1 MTDNLSKERD
11 PERRLRIPWSRGVH
25 TLNECLPST
34 ICTVIG
40 CHHIVLFIFKKK
52 KLVDRLFTVI
62 LMSWEMAIKIFI
74 PHRGS
79 SLIHRIHLKNCYT

>member
-52 KLVDRLFTVI
+52 KKKACRQTLYSNFNEL
-62 LMSWEMAIKIFI
+62 
-74 PHRGS
+74 G
-79 SLIHRIHLKNCYT
+79 NGY